1 MKETEYSIKD
11 LEVLSG
17 IKMHTIRIWEKRYN
31 LLQPTRTDTNIRTYD
46 DNNLKRLLNI
56 SLLTRNGFKISKVA
70 KWNED
75 TIHKTVLEITGSK
88 TSHSDY
94 IERFLILM
102 VDLDTEGMEKLIN
115 EIIGKYDFEEACFL
129 IFFQLFERVG
139 LYWQVGSV
147 FPAQE
152 HFVTNL
158 FRQKLIAA
166 IDQLNI
172 PGTNKPSILFFLPEN
187 ELHEMSLLF
196 YSFLAKKNGFNSF
209 YLGQSVPFS
218 DLAKI
223 STQKNIHFV
232 FTAFVNSILK
242 EDLEDYLTQLK
253 EIFPKQKIFITG
265 HQVQEHAPA
274 LPRNVKTIKDYKEF
288 KKYLG

>member
-1 MKETEYSIKD
+1 MKETAYSIKD

-31 LLQPTRTDTNIRTYD
+31 LLHPERTDTNIRTYD

-56 SLLTRNGFKISKVA
+56 SLLTRNGYKISKVA
-70 KWNED
+70 GWDEE
-75 TIHKTVLEITGSK
+75 TIRKTILEITENK
-88 TSHSDY
+88 TSESDY
-94 IERFLILM
+94 IEQFMILM
-102 VDLDTEGMEKLIN
+102 VDLDVAGMEKLLN
-115 EIIGKYDFEEACFL
+115 EIIAKFDFEEACFH

-139 LYWQVGSV
+139 LYWQVGTV

-166 IDQLNI
+166 IDKLRI
-172 PGTNKPSILFFLPEN
+172 PYDNNPCILFFLPEH
-187 ELHEMSLLF
+187 ELHEISLLF
-196 YSFLAKKNGFNSF
+196 YSFLARKSGFNSF
-209 YLGQSVPFS
+209 YLGQSVPFD
-218 DLAKI
+218 DLVKI
-223 STQKNIHFV
+223 STQKQVDFI

-242 EDLEDYLTQLK
+242 EDLEDYLSQLK
-253 EIFPKQKIFITG
+253 EIFSKQKIFITG
-265 HQVQEHAPA
+265 HQVQEHSPA
-274 LPRNVKTIKDYKEF
+274 LPRNVKTIKDYREF

>member
-31 LLQPTRTDTNIRTYD
+31 LLQPARTDTNIRTYD

-70 KWNED
+70 KWNEE
-75 TIHKTVLEITGSK
+75 TIRKTVLEITENK
-88 TSHSDY
+88 TSDSDY
-94 IERFLILM
+94 IERFMILM
-102 VDLDTEGMEKLIN
+102 VDLDTAGMEKLLN
-115 EIIGKYDFEEACFL
+115 EIIARYNFEEACFL

-139 LYWQVGSV
+139 LYWQVGAV

-166 IDQLNI
+166 TDKLNI
-172 PGTNKPSILFFLPEN
+172 PATNKPGILFFLPEN

-196 YSFLAKKNGFNSF
+196 YSFLARKNGFNSF
-209 YLGQSVPFS
+209 YLGQSVPFN
-218 DLAKI
+218 DLVKI
-223 STQKNIHFV
+223 SSQKEVDFV

-242 EDLEDYLTQLK
+242 EDLEDYLVQLK
-253 EIFPKQKIFITG
+253 EVFPKQKIFITG
-265 HQVQEHAPA
+265 HQVQEHSPK
-274 LPRNVKTIKDYKEF
+274 LPRNVKTIKDYQEF

>member
-1 MKETEYSIKD
+1 MKETGYSIKD

-17 IKMHTIRIWEKRYN
+17 IKMHTIRIWEKRYE
-31 LLQPTRTDTNIRTYD
+31 LLQPERTDTNIRTYD
-46 DNNLKRLLNI
+46 DHNLKRLLNV
-56 SLLTRNGFKISKVA
+56 SLLTRNGYKISKVA
-70 KWNED
+70 SWDED
-75 TIHKTVLEITGSK
+75 QIRKMVLDITKNK
-88 TSHSDY
+88 TSDSDY

-102 VDLDTEGMEKLIN
+102 VELDTVGMENLLD
-115 EIIGKYDFEEACFL
+115 EIVEKYDFEEACFN

-139 LYWQVGSV
+139 LYWQVGTV

-166 IDQLNI
+166 IDQIKI
-172 PGTNKPSILFFLPEN
+172 PSSDRPSILFFLPEN

-196 YSFLAKKNGFNSF
+196 YSFLARKGGFRSY
-209 YLGQSVPFS
+209 YLGQSVPFD
-218 DLAKI
+218 DLIKI
-223 STQKNIHFV
+223 SSIKKIDYV

-242 EDLEDYLTQLK
+242 EDLESYLVRLK
-253 EIFPKQKIFITG
+253 EVFQKQKIFITG
-265 HQVQEHAPA
+265 HQVQEHEPA
-274 LPRNVKTIKDYKEF
+274 LPRNVKTMKNFHEF